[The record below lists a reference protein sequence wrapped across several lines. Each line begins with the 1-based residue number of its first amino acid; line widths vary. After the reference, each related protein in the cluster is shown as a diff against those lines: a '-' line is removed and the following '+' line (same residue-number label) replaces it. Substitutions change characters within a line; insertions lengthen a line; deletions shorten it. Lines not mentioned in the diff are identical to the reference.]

1 MVCVQKIKNL
11 NGLTFLTNIK
21 IMTKEEIRHKNNI
34 YLSKEETFTETDI
47 YSAMDEYAKQECIEF
62 LKWAINEHSAD
73 YEGFSLSANR
83 LLGGDTKFVNGEEL
97 TMSQFY
103 ELYLQSKGKV
113 V

>member
-1 MVCVQKIKNL
+1 
-11 NGLTFLTNIK
+11 
-21 IMTKEEIRHKNNI
+21 MTKEEIRHNNNI
-34 YLSKEETFTETDI
+34 FLSQEETFDENNI

-62 LKWAINEHSAD
+62 LKWAVKEHSVSF
-73 YEGFSLSANR
+73 EGFSLSGNR

-103 ELYLQSKGKV
+103 ELYLQSKSLV